1 MQFFSAKKGR
11 LLKSPYKLVIRSM
24 LCEKKFNRCFDL
36 LLKKK
41 TYCRIIPTN
50 FFWLKNFDLFTENTN
65 LLLKKIHRIMQ
76 KLKTKIL
83 DRFIV
88 YRNYSTEFYIAGIC
102 AKKWDGLSLRIF
114 K

>member
-1 MQFFSAKKGR
+1 MQFFSAKKGQ

-24 LCEKKFNRCFDL
+24 LLEKKFNRCFDL

-41 TYCRIIPTN
+41 FTEELFLPI
-50 FFWLKNFDLFTENTN
+50 FFWLNNFDLFTENTN
-65 LLLKKIHRIMQ
+65 PLLKKFQRVMQ
-76 KLKTKIL
+76 KSKTKIL

-114 K
+114 E